1 MNPLAMINESIR
13 YYEDQLCV
21 SGMAIQPLLHEQV
34 TPLYLYSAERITHN
48 VNALQKAFA
57 PLGASFHF
65 SVKANSN
72 LAILRQ
78 LVSMGMG
85 LDVVSGGELLAAL
98 KSGVSGEQIV
108 FAGVGKTLS
117 ELELAVTHGVGW
129 VNIENLAE
137 CHLLNQLAGKHGISM
152 RVALRYNPE
161 VQANTHPNIATGHKY
176 AKFGLNRDAL
186 LNLLNQAHA
195 FPHLHIEGLHV
206 HVGSQL
212 EDTQGTQDGIR
223 KALEIA
229 EQFPQIHTLN
239 LGGGFPTAYDDR
251 PYPTYHDFAQS
262 MLPLLRPHNLHLM
275 LEPGRSIVADS
286 GILVTQVLYLKE
298 QGGINLVVV
307 DASMT
312 ELMRPALYG
321 AHHQVVPLLN
331 APEKRR
337 VRYTIVGPVCEST
350 DVLAKE
356 VMLPEIQVGDY
367 LAILDVGAYGMVMSN
382 NYNLR
387 PRPAEWMVEADGS
400 ARVVRPRQSFESL
413 IAEL

>member
-1 MNPLAMINESIR
+1 MINESIR
-13 YYEDQLCV
+13 YHEDQLCV
-21 SGMAIQPLLHEQV
+21 SGTVVQPLLHEHA
-34 TPLYLYSAERITHN
+34 TPLYLYSAERIAHN
-48 VNALQKAFA
+48 VNALQTAFA
-57 PLGASFHF
+57 PLHASFHF

-98 KSGVSGEQIV
+98 KSGASSEQIV
-108 FAGVGKTLS
+108 FAGVGKTPT
-117 ELELAVTHGVGW
+117 ELELAVTHRVGW
-129 VNIENLAE
+129 VNIENVAE
-137 CHLLNQLAGKHGISM
+137 CHLLNELARKHGTTM

-186 LNLLNQAHA
+186 FSILTQPET
-195 FPHLHIEGLHV
+195 FPHLQIEGLHV

-223 KALEIA
+223 KALEIVEA
-229 EQFPQIHTLN
+229 FPQIRTLN

-262 MLPLLRPHNLHLM
+262 IAPWLRPHNLHLM

-298 QGGINLVVV
+298 QGGINLLVV

-321 AHHQVVPLLN
+321 AHHQVVPLLA
-331 APEKRR
+331 APQQPQI
-337 VRYTIVGPVCEST
+337 RYTIVGPVCEST

-387 PRPAEWMVEADGS
+387 PRPAEWVIEADGS
-400 ARVVRPRQSFESL
+400 VRVVRQRQSYESL
-413 IAEL
+413 LADL